1 MTDAVPS
8 APVAPRGRR
17 TGGDL
22 LPIVTVLLVIVAL
35 WYLAAM
41 RMNAAWERDQA
52 DRAEVVLS
60 LPDLMARTLSQDRPV
75 LPAPHQVAAGL
86 WEGVAGQP
94 VTSRRSLV
102 WHAWVTLSA
111 TLAGFAMGTGAGILL
126 ALGIVHSRSMDQSV
140 MPWAVASQTVPILAI
155 APMVIVVLSS
165 MGVTGLLPKAVIA
178 AWLSFFPV
186 LVGMV
191 KGLRNP
197 DALQMDQMR
206 SWSAGRA
213 QVLWHLRLP
222 ASLPYLFASLKIA
235 VAAALVGTI
244 VAELPSG
251 ATAGLGARLLSGS
264 YYGQTVQIWSALF
277 VAAILAAALVAVVG
291 MIERRVLTRMGLSR

>member
-1 MTDAVPS
+1 MTDAVLN
-8 APVAPRGRR
+8 APVARR
-17 TGGDL
+17 WRLSTGNL
-22 LPIVTVLLVIVAL
+22 LPILTVLLVIVAV

-41 RMNAAWERDQA
+41 RMNATWERDQA
-52 DRAEVVLS
+52 ARAGVELT
-60 LPDLMARTLSQDRPV
+60 LPDLITRTLTQDRPV

-111 TLAGFAMGTGAGILL
+111 TLAGFAIGTGAGVLL
-126 ALGIVHSRSMDQSV
+126 AVGIVHSRSMDHSV

-155 APMVIVVLSS
+155 APMVIVVMSS
-165 MGVTGLLPKAVIA
+165 AGITGLLPKAIIA

-191 KGLRNP
+191 KGLRTP
-197 DALQMDQMR
+197 DAMQSDLMR
-206 SWSAGRA
+206 SWSASGSQQFWR
-213 QVLWHLRLP
+213 LRLP
-222 ASLPYLFASLKIA
+222 SSLPYLFASLKVAI
-235 VAAALVGTI
+235 AAALVGTI

-277 VAAILAAALVAVVG
+277 VAAILAATLVAIVSV
-291 MIERRVLTRMGLSR
+291 IERRTLTRMGLAR

>member
-1 MTDAVPS
+1 MTDAVLN
-8 APVAPRGRR
+8 APVARR
-17 TGGDL
+17 WRLSTGNL
-22 LPIVTVLLVIVAL
+22 LPILTVLLVIVAV

-41 RMNAAWERDQA
+41 RMNATWERDQA
-52 DRAEVVLS
+52 ARAGVELT
-60 LPDLMARTLSQDRPV
+60 LPDLITRTLTQDRPV

-111 TLAGFAMGTGAGILL
+111 TLAGFAIGTGAGVLL
-126 ALGIVHSRSMDQSV
+126 AVGIVHSRSMDQSV

-155 APMVIVVLSS
+155 APMVIVVMSS
-165 MGVTGLLPKAVIA
+165 AGITGLLPKAIIA

-191 KGLRNP
+191 KGLRTP
-197 DALQMDQMR
+197 DAMQTDLMR
-206 SWSAGRA
+206 SWSASGSQQFWR
-213 QVLWHLRLP
+213 LRLP
-222 ASLPYLFASLKIA
+222 SSLPYLFASLKVAI
-235 VAAALVGTI
+235 AAALVGTI

-277 VAAILAAALVAVVG
+277 VAAILAATLVAIVSV
-291 MIERRVLTRMGLSR
+291 IERRTLTRMGLAR